1 MGKKNTFYTKEK
13 WEEVNPNNKFLLD
26 DYRSELE
33 VQGKSKG
40 TIYQYTSDIRN
51 FLCWVVDHAK
61 NEDVLEMKRRPFRDF
76 FLVMQRNGSSA
87 ARVNRMQSSIRNML
101 AYAYDNEDE
110 YELDKNVMD
119 SIKGLESQPV
129 REIIWLKNDEV
140 EYLIDYCINEQNDL
154 QKALYIS
161 LAYDSGGRRNEL
173 YQVTKESFYDEKR
186 RYTNEVVGK
195 RGKIFPLV
203 YSKHTRDLAIEYLKN
218 RGDDQVDSL
227 WVTTDQNGDVQQVS
241 YSTLLYWVTTLRQ
254 PYADKYGEYKDF
266 NSHSFRHSALEE
278 LETGRHRMLKEL
290 GKDRL
295 DIEMLKEI
303 ANHEQIDTTRGYL
316 ISKSSQ
322 EFNSLFGIE

>member
-161 LAYDSGGRRNEL
+161 LAYDSGGRRNEI
-173 YQVTKESFYDEKR
+173 YQVTKQSFLDSSK
-186 RYTNEVVGK
+186 RYTNDVTGK
-195 RGKIFPLV
+195 RGKVFPLV
-203 YSKHTRDLAIEYLKN
+203 YSKQTQEIAARYLKE
-218 RGDDQVDSL
+218 RGEDDIDSL
-227 WVTTDQNGDVQQVS
+227 WVTVGNDGEKQQAS

-266 NSHSFRHSALEE
+266 NSHSFRHSCLEE
-278 LETGRHRMLKEL
+278 LETGRHR
-290 GKDRL
+290 
-295 DIEMLKEI
+295 ILKEI
-303 ANHEQIDTTRGYL
+303 GKDKLDLDLLKNWAHHNSVSTTMIYIRD
-316 ISKSSQ
+316 KSSQ
-322 EFNSLFGIE
+322 EFNDMFGIQ